1 MRRREFLGL
10 LCGPTFLPI
19 AAQAQ
24 QPIPVIGFLH
34 EASFTDT
41 RGQVSAF
48 WQGMERVGFA
58 QRNVAVEYRWAKG
71 HHELLP
77 SLAMDL
83 VRRDVTVIVAGG
95 GESSVSAAKRAA
107 GHIPIVFVSGS
118 DPVRSGLV
126 ASLIHPNGNATGVSV
141 GSTELLAKR
150 LEVLKVLVPQSTS
163 IAALVNPKG
172 QNIAVQLQYLT
183 EAARRI
189 GVPIQIANASEE
201 ADLGPA
207 LDKVTQSRED
217 ALVVANDGFL
227 NSQLDRLVAVTTRRA
242 IPAAFG
248 NREFVEAGGL
258 MSYGPSLIDAYREA
272 GAYVGRIL
280 KGEKAADLPVQR
292 PVNMELVINRKIAE
306 SLGLTIPPSLRANA
320 DEVVD

>member
-1 MRRREFLGL
+1 M
-10 LCGPTFLPI
+10 
-19 AAQAQ
+19 
-24 QPIPVIGFLH
+24 
-34 EASFTDT
+34 
-41 RGQVSAF
+41 
-48 WQGMERVGFA
+48 
-58 QRNVAVEYRWAKG
+58 
-71 HHELLP
+71 
-77 SLAMDL
+77 
-83 VRRDVTVIVAGG
+83 
-95 GESSVSAAKRAA
+95 
-107 GHIPIVFVSGS
+107 
-118 DPVRSGLV
+118 
-126 ASLIHPNGNATGVSV
+126 

-150 LEVLKVLVPQSTS
+150 LEVLKELVPRSTS
-163 IAALVNPKG
+163 IAALVNPKS

-189 GVPIQIANASEE
+189 GVPIQIANASEK
-201 ADLGPA
+201 ADLGPT
-207 LDKVTQSRED
+207 LDKVTQTRGD

-227 NSQLDRLVAVTTRRA
+227 NSQLDRLVAVTTRQA

-280 KGEKAADLPVQR
+280 KGEKASDLPVQR

-306 SLGLTIPPSLRANA
+306 SLGLMIPPSLHAMI